1 LPYRDVATLKI
12 YDGDVEAATFW
23 LRKMLA
29 DARLEVRSDL
39 KLAWPAVI
47 ARARKPDERRKTT

>member
-47 ARARKPDERRKTT
+47 ARARKLE